1 MVGKA
6 EWSAIKAIHKN
17 KCIICGKAEKSVG
30 ILEKVHIKA
39 RSRGGTQIVP
49 MCPTHHKMYDQNKLS
64 PTHLKKIGQTP
75 ATAKRLTPPK
85 RRTTT
90 HDHELNW
97 ARDYQRAW
105 RSLE

>member
-1 MVGKA
+1 
-6 EWSAIKAIHKN
+6 
-17 KCIICGKAEKSVG
+17 
-30 ILEKVHIKA
+30 
-39 RSRGGTQIVP
+39 
-49 MCPTHHKMYDQNKLS
+49 MYDQNKLS
-64 PTHLKKIGQTP
+64 PAQLKKIGQTP